1 MSEFLPAYADT
12 IVVGGGTA
20 GAAVAG
26 TLAAKSDQSILLL
39 EAGPDYGAYED
50 GKWPADLLDASDLA
64 ETLAWGYDS
73 GDRYSDRKIIF
84 ERARVI
90 GGCSSHNGC
99 AAIWGHRADYDGWA
113 AAGNDGWSTDDL
125 IPFFQ
130 SADRHLRVRTPA
142 SSEITPF
149 QQAML
154 DAAPTAGIPIVQNLN
169 DLDESIG
176 MAPSPSNIWNGI
188 RWNAAFGY
196 LDPVRSRPNLTIR
209 GNVLTDRLLIE
220 NGRVAGVHVIGPEG
234 PATIRAGRVVLS
246 AGTYGSPAI
255 LLRSG
260 IGSAEALSRAG
271 VTPIHQ
277 LSGVGQNLHDHSAA
291 YLQFTGSDLLKEQM
305 SAFGETNW
313 LPEEQTIAKARSS
326 FCQEAFDLHIYP
338 AGAPYG
344 DGPDPW
350 FFIMPIA
357 CMTPRSRG
365 SLSILNSDPT
375 ASPVLDHGYL
385 TDPDRYDIGVLA
397 DGIEIGRSMTR
408 QPNLA
413 ALLGEEFAPGPEVK
427 TRKEIEVWL
436 ENVVVHYFHPVGT
449 CKMGPNGDPTAVV
462 DPRGKIHG
470 LEDGYVAD
478 CSIMPVIP
486 RANTNVPAAVIGERI
501 GSWLAG

>member
-1 MSEFLPAYADT
+1 
-12 IVVGGGTA
+12 
-20 GAAVAG
+20 
-26 TLAAKSDQSILLL
+26 
-39 EAGPDYGAYED
+39 
-50 GKWPADLLDASDLA
+50 
-64 ETLAWGYDS
+64 
-73 GDRYSDRKIIF
+73 
-84 ERARVI
+84 
-90 GGCSSHNGC
+90 
-99 AAIWGHRADYDGWA
+99 
-113 AAGNDGWSTDDL
+113 
-125 IPFFQ
+125 
-130 SADRHLRVRTPA
+130 
-142 SSEITPF
+142 
-149 QQAML
+149 ML